1 MELLESFEEF
11 DYPNEIGPGVYDI
24 HSPNVPSVE
33 WIEALLKKAEQ
44 RIPAERLWVNPD
56 CGLKTRGW
64 GNVSVENNHI
74 DVFIFEFADV
84 LRWLSKEYNEPRF
97 SDFAEVISTSMC
109 QLLPY
114 KGHMCGVIKVG
125 YYPEV
130 IQHTNWD
137 YGRNGKGYYN
147 DMFAPGWTV
156 ASLWELLT
164 PGRTENI
171 LLK

>member
-1 MELLESFEEF
+1 MYLFLNL
-11 DYPNEIGPGVYDI
+11 PMC
-24 HSPNVPSVE
+24 SVGFPKS
-33 WIEALLKKAEQ
+33 IMNLVSLILLK
-44 RIPAERLWVNPD
+44 
-56 CGLKTRGW
+56 
-64 GNVSVENNHI
+64 S
-74 DVFIFEFADV
+74 F
-84 LRWLSKEYNEPRF
+84 
-97 SDFAEVISTSMC
+97 
-109 QLLPY
+109 LLPCASY
-114 KGHMCGVIKVG
+114 FLIKDICVGVIKVG

>member
-1 MELLESFEEF
+1 
-11 DYPNEIGPGVYDI
+11 
-24 HSPNVPSVE
+24 
-33 WIEALLKKAEQ
+33 
-44 RIPAERLWVNPD
+44 
-56 CGLKTRGW
+56 
-64 GNVSVENNHI
+64 
-74 DVFIFEFADV
+74 
-84 LRWLSKEYNEPRF
+84 
-97 SDFAEVISTSMC
+97 
-109 QLLPY
+109 
-114 KGHMCGVIKVG
+114 
-125 YYPEV
+125 V